1 VSIHKTLKVTGSLTR
16 ARNVL
21 TRLERI
27 EKLKKQ
33 EKWEDSYSIFGLP
46 KVTARVMKKRPKKKK
61 EKDADAEAAV
71 DTAKKEK

>member
-1 VSIHKTLKVTGSLTR
+1 MSIHKTLKVTGSLTR

-33 EKWEDSYSIFGLP
+33 EKWDDNNSIFGLP
-46 KVTARVMKKRPKKKK
+46 KVIARVMKKRPKKKK
-61 EKDADAEAAV
+61 EKDAETDENGEA
-71 DTAKKEK
+71 KEE

>member
-1 VSIHKTLKVTGSLTR
+1 MSIHKTLKVTGSLTR

-33 EKWEDSYSIFGLP
+33 EKWDDNNSIFGLP
-46 KVTARVMKKRPKKKK
+46 KVIARVMKKRSKKKK
-61 EKDADAEAAV
+61 EKDADADENGEA
-71 DTAKKEK
+71 TKE